1 LQKSIDSENQDRI
14 RSRTVAVAV
23 ASLCFSGF
31 TKVIFAYTGPVP
43 QSALNTVDR
52 VVCLKEA

>member
-14 RSRTVAVAV
+14 RSRTVAV